1 MRRLVKEQRVSYM
14 KIGSRYYI
22 NYPRSIEF
30 LVNNP
35 IADIVWTKPK
45 KIPDFN

>member
-1 MRRLVKEQRVSYM
+1 MRRLVKEQWVCYM

-22 NYPRSIEF
+22 NYPRSMEF